1 LKDSDNDAD
10 TEEYDQPL
18 PKKFKKA
25 DDRRG
30 KLPAV
35 KKEKDSSSWK
45 LGRKG
50 TSNKLRES
58 VELLNEGLRNSSKEL
73 SSSILCYMDKIFS
86 DSTAHVP
93 VTDNR
98 MNEPNTT
105 TTNESS
111 MFSSSSL
118 RIPIFYDEMLKE
130 AFQELE
136 KAEYDELMNDSTKC
150 IIILN
155 EMRTNPNSV
164 STFRNSPAR
173 FRKAI
178 LEGIVSAAT
187 SAKAERNDTMKEP

>member
-1 LKDSDNDAD
+1 MKDSDNDAD

-73 SSSILCYMDKIFS
+73 SSSILGYMDKFS
-86 DSTAHVP
+86 QILQH
-93 VTDNR
+93 
-98 MNEPNTT
+98 
-105 TTNESS
+105 
-111 MFSSSSL
+111 MFPL
-118 RIPIFYDEMLKE
+118 L
-130 AFQELE
+130 
-136 KAEYDELMNDSTKC
+136 
-150 IIILN
+150 II
-155 EMRTNPNSV
+155 E
-164 STFRNSPAR
+164 
-173 FRKAI
+173 
-178 LEGIVSAAT
+178 
-187 SAKAERNDTMKEP
+187 